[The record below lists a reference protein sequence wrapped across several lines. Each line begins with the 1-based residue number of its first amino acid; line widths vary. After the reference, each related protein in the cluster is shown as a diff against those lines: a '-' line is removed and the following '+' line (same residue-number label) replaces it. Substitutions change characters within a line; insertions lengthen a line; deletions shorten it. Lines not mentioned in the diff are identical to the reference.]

1 MERLMNVKELIA
13 ILQKE
18 VKPCDR
24 ENAEIEIFC
33 DKQQYEIKE
42 MSGFSFSSDIVIKL
56 KPVKTSIMKPMIFKK
71 KHKKMVSKIEK
82 KIFRG

>member
-1 MERLMNVKELIA
+1 MNIKKLIA
-13 ILQKE
+13 LLQKE

-33 DKQQYEIKE
+33 DEQQYEIKE
-42 MSGFSFSSDIVIKL
+42 MSGFSFSPDIIIRL
-56 KPVKTSIMKPMIFKK
+56 KPVKTSIMKPMVFKK

-82 KIFRG
+82 KILQEVN